1 MTRYREARLHERPHP
16 VRGAAPEG
24 VTPFAGSENALSTT
38 IVPPV
43 VPTGT
48 DLPEPVV
55 LTEQGQAWLRARMSD
70 HIDELAAV
78 ATRLSEHVEA
88 VAKAGGDADL
98 PDPSHLADRDRYV
111 ELVQQLGALT
121 SALREAVSVADVEE
135 DPSIVELGDEVEV
148 ELPDGTLRSCCIVHP
163 LEAPMAVE
171 RISVASP
178 LARAVLG
185 RRPGERATVSEP
197 SGVYG
202 VRVVSRRRLR

>member
-1 MTRYREARLHERPHP
+1 
-16 VRGAAPEG
+16 
-24 VTPFAGSENALSTT
+24 LSIT

-43 VPTGT
+43 VPMET
-48 DLPEPVV
+48 DVDAAPLI

-88 VAKAGGDADL
+88 VAKAGDDASEH
-98 PDPSHLADRDRYV
+98 PDPPHVSADRERYV
-111 ELVQQLGALT
+111 ELVQELGALT
-121 SALREAVSVADVEE
+121 SALREAVSVADVAE

-163 LEAPMAVE
+163 LEAPMAAE

-185 RRPGERATVSEP
+185 RRPGERATVAEP
-197 SGVYG
+197 AGVYG
-202 VRVVSRRRLR
+202 VRIVSRRRLR

>member
-1 MTRYREARLHERPHP
+1 M
-16 VRGAAPEG
+16 
-24 VTPFAGSENALSTT
+24 STT

-43 VPTGT
+43 VPTET
-48 DLPEPVV
+48 HVDDQPVI

-70 HIDELAAV
+70 HIDALAVV

-88 VAKAGGDADL
+88 VAKAGDDVAEQLDP
-98 PDPSHLADRDRYV
+98 PDVAADRERYV
-111 ELVQQLGALT
+111 ELVQQLGRLT
-121 SALREAVSVADVEE
+121 SAVREAVSVADVEE

-163 LEAPMAVE
+163 LEAPMAAE

-185 RRPGERATVSEP
+185 RRPGERATVAEP
-197 SGVYG
+197 AGVYG

>member
-1 MTRYREARLHERPHP
+1 
-16 VRGAAPEG
+16 
-24 VTPFAGSENALSTT
+24 LSTT
-38 IVPPV
+38 IVSPV
-43 VPTGT
+43 VPMETHVH
-48 DLPEPVV
+48 PQPVI
-55 LTEQGQAWLRARMSD
+55 LTEQGQAWLRARMSE

-88 VAKAGGDADL
+88 VAKAGDDADPL
-98 PDPSHLADRDRYV
+98 PDPPQVAADRERYV
-111 ELVQQLGALT
+111 ELVQQLGQLT
-121 SALREAVSVADVEE
+121 SALREAVSVADVAE

-148 ELPDGTLRSCCIVHP
+148 ELPDGTLRACCIVHP

-185 RRPGERATVSEP
+185 RRPGERATVTEP

>member
-1 MTRYREARLHERPHP
+1 
-16 VRGAAPEG
+16 
-24 VTPFAGSENALSTT
+24 LSTT

-43 VPTGT
+43 VHMET
-48 DLPEPVV
+48 DVPPEPVI
-55 LTEQGQAWLRARMSD
+55 LTAQGQAWLRARMSD
-70 HIDELAAV
+70 HIDALAAV

-88 VAKAGGDADL
+88 VARSGEDAVQH
-98 PDPSHLADRDRYV
+98 PDPPHVAADRERYV
-111 ELVQQLGALT
+111 ELVQQLGELT

-148 ELPDGTLRSCCIVHP
+148 ELPDGTLKACCIVHP

-185 RRPGERATVSEP
+185 RRPGERATVTEP
-197 SGVYG
+197 TGVYG